1 MRHLLAPIL
10 TAPILTALT
19 LTLPAHAETLTNQIG
34 HDGLA
39 KVEARLAAQTA
50 PTADDLFALGGVQ
63 FLRAIEISFQDRWR
77 EGLTDRTGIVPLL
90 RLPMADNPAPATF
103 DPAALVGIFI
113 HTGDKLAEAKATL
126 GQIPASA
133 VVDLRIDLDDLWLD
147 INANTARDP
156 GEGIADILGP
166 AGFGGETSATHL
178 PSVHFDMADAA
189 WLSAYADL
197 LMAFCDM
204 VRAYDPTEPLTR
216 ITRAHDRMV
225 ALGPLTP
232 DPIFSTGGDDPA
244 RLDGLDLAAVIIA
257 TLNQQPDKARMAS
270 ARQHL
275 LAMIAENRL
284 FWDRVAT
291 ETDDDHEW
299 LPNDNQRSAL
309 GVDLPK
315 GTGPA
320 WLAVLDDLEAVLN
333 GKLLMPFWRAGP
345 PAGLNMRKF
354 FEQPAP
360 IDLAGWIQG
369 WAVVP
374 YLEKGTVVSRAAAD
388 AFDRMVQGQT
398 MLFTLYLN

>member
-1 MRHLLAPIL
+1 MRHLLAPL
-10 TAPILTALT
+10 LTALT
-19 LTLPAHAETLTNQIG
+19 LALPAEAETLTNQIG

-39 KVEARLAAQTA
+39 RVEARLAALPA
-50 PTADDLFALGGVQ
+50 PTPDDLFALGGVQ

-77 EGLTDRTGIVPLL
+77 QGMTDRTGIMPLL
-90 RLPMADNPAPATF
+90 RLPMEDNPNPAAF
-103 DPAALVGIFI
+103 DPAAVVGVFI

-126 GQIPASA
+126 TRIPDKAA
-133 VVDLRIDLDDLWLD
+133 VDLRIDLDDLWLD
-147 INANTARDP
+147 INANTTRDP

-166 AGFGGETSATHL
+166 ALFGGDSATHL
-178 PSVHFDMADAA
+178 PSVHFDIADAA
-189 WLSAYADL
+189 WLAAYADL
-197 LMAFCDM
+197 LMTFCDLA
-204 VRAYDPTEPLTR
+204 RAYDPTEPLTR
-216 ITRAHDRMV
+216 IIAAHDRMA

-232 DPIFSTGGDDPA
+232 DPIFGSGGDDPA
-244 RLDGLDLAAVIIA
+244 RLDGIDLAAVIIA

-309 GVDLPK
+309 GLDLPK

-345 PAGLNMRKF
+345 PAGINMRKF
-354 FEQPAP
+354 FEHPAP

-374 YLEKGTVVSRAAAD
+374 YLEKGNVVNSAASD